1 MKVGVSQEVRD
12 AGFRNRM
19 KENDVSN
26 VLHFDT
32 MKMLLGVLK
41 SGYNN
46 ETEYPIKAA
55 DISTLIMID
64 KYPGELMNFYSFR
77 LNLENG
83 SFTYVA
89 NKLENLGLIKMVVS
103 PEDKRKKSLVLTV
116 EGQREVN
123 RLREKLNSHI
133 EKKLDV
139 LTNEDREDFLKSMNT
154 IRELTLKMKN
164 KE

>member
-1 MKVGVSQEVRD
+1 MNQEVSQEAKDKGYIKRV
-12 AGFRNRM
+12 N
-19 KENDVSN
+19 ENGVSN
-26 VLHFDT
+26 TLHFDT
-32 MKMLLGVLK
+32 MKMLMGVLK

-64 KYPGELMNFYSFR
+64 KFPGELMNFYSFR
-77 LNLENG
+77 SNLENG

-89 NKLENLGLIKMVVS
+89 NKLENLGLIKMVVC
-103 PEDKRKKSLVLTV
+103 PEDKRKKFLVLTE
-116 EGQREVN
+116 EGQTEVN

-133 EKKLDV
+133 EKKLSI
-139 LTNEDREDFLKSMNT
+139 LSEDDRKLFLDSMNI
-154 IRELTLKMKN
+154 IRELTLKMLD